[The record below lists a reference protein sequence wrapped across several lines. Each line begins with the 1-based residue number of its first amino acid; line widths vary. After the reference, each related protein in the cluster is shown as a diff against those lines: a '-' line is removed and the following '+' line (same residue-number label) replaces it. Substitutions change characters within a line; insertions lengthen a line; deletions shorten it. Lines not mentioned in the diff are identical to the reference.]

1 MSVWKKLKKYTK
13 KIGQSDPEEVERTV
27 DLKKQLREK
36 KLQAKLAKLDVV
48 TAKAQLRAAKTM
60 KKAKKHG

>member
-1 MSVWKKLKKYTK
+1 MSVWKKLKKYTR

-27 DLKKQLREK
+27 DLKKQLKEK

-48 TAKAQLRAAKTM
+48 TAKAQLKAAKTL

>member
-1 MSVWKKLKKYTK
+1 MSVWKKLKKYAK

-36 KLQAKLAKLDVV
+36 KLQAKLAKLDVA
-48 TAKAQLRAAKTM
+48 TAKAQLKAAKTL

>member
-1 MSVWKKLKKYTK
+1 MSIWKKLKKYTK
-13 KIGQSDPEEVERTV
+13 KIGQSDPEEVEKTI

-48 TAKAQLRAAKTM
+48 TAKAQLKAAKTM

>member
-13 KIGQSDPEEVERTV
+13 KISQSDPEEVERTV

>member
-1 MSVWKKLKKYTK
+1 MSVWKKLKKYAK
-13 KIGQSDPEEVERTV
+13 KIGQPDPEEVERTV

-48 TAKAQLRAAKTM
+48 AAKAQLKAAKTL

>member
-1 MSVWKKLKKYTK
+1 MSVWKKMKKYAK
-13 KIGQSDPEEVERTV
+13 KISRPDPEEVERTV

-36 KLQAKLAKLDVV
+36 KLQAKLAKLDVT
-48 TAKAQLRAAKTM
+48 TAKAQLKAAKTF